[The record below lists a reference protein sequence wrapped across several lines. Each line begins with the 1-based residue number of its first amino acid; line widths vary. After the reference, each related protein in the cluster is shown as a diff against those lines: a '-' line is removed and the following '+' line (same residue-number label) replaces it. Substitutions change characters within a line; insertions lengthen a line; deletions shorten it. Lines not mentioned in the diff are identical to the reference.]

1 LDDFSQSFIL
11 DNGPPQH
18 PTFMSISDFDSI
30 TFTTPNT
37 HPTPRTTS
45 IVNLE
50 NTRIKRKQLSMFLL
64 IVETNDKNKMIIMDT
79 MDRINIQVNMT
90 ESHKKYLS
98 NISNI

>member
-1 LDDFSQSFIL
+1 
-11 DNGPPQH
+11 
-18 PTFMSISDFDSI
+18 
-30 TFTTPNT
+30 
-37 HPTPRTTS
+37 
-45 IVNLE
+45 
-50 NTRIKRKQLSMFLL
+50 MFLL